1 MEAIEDSKNLKAA
14 QFPCRLHFGS
24 GNKILCIGRIT
35 AQAKV
40 AAIVT
45 LKRITGEV
53 VQRMRL
59 REIGV
64 LPLFR

>member
-1 MEAIEDSKNLKAA
+1 MQYNAL
-14 QFPCRLHFGS
+14 PRFGS
-24 GNKILCIGRIT
+24 SNKILGIGRIT
-35 AQAKV
+35 GQARV

-59 REIGV
+59 REIGALSLSADDHA
-64 LPLFR
+64 LP